1 MRFRRINETPTM
13 DLQGKVAL
21 VTGASSGTGASIVRA
36 LARNGCSVVLAAR
49 SESDLAKVAASCGA
63 DARTLVVPTDVRDED
78 QVRRMVETAIVE
90 LGRVDILVN
99 NAGLGVFKPVVELTA
114 AEFDAIVSVNLR
126 GAFLATKY
134 ALPGMYERKEG
145 AVINISSIAGKHGF
159 ASGGAYCASKFGLM
173 GLMECVFHE
182 ARRYDVRVVT
192 ITPGSVDTPFFEQA
206 KTTAPDRDR
215 ILQPDDVAETV
226 VLALTLPARALLRE
240 LDIRP
245 TNPSS

>member
-1 MRFRRINETPTM
+1 M
-13 DLQGKVAL
+13 DLHRKVAL
-21 VTGASSGTGASIVRA
+21 VTGASSGIGASIVRA
-36 LARNGCSVVLAAR
+36 LARRGCSVVLAAR
-49 SESDLAKVAASCGA
+49 SETELAKVAASCGEGA
-63 DARTLVVPTDVRDED
+63 ETLVVPTDVRDED
-78 QVRRMVETAIVE
+78 QVRLMVGRTIETY
-90 LGRVDILVN
+90 GRVDILVN

-134 ALPGMYERKEG
+134 ALPGMYDRKEG

-173 GLMECVFHE
+173 GLMECVFQE

-192 ITPGSVDTPFFEQA
+192 ITPGSVDTAFFDQA
-206 KTTAPDRDR
+206 QTTAPNRER

-245 TNPSS
+245 TNPTQ

>member
-1 MRFRRINETPTM
+1 ME
-13 DLQGKVAL
+13 LKGKVAL
-21 VTGASSGTGASIVRA
+21 VTGASSGIGASIVRA
-36 LARNGCSVVLAAR
+36 LARCGCRIVLAAR
-49 SESDLAKVAASCGA
+49 GEAELRKVAESCPEGTE
-63 DARTLVVPTDVRDED
+63 TLVIQTDVRDES
-78 QVRRMVETAIVE
+78 QVRRAVEGAVTAFGQ
-90 LGRVDILVN
+90 LDILVN
-99 NAGLGVFKPVVELTA
+99 NAGLGVFKPVIELTA
-114 AEFDAIVSVNLR
+114 AEFDAIIAVNLR

-134 ALPGMYERKEG
+134 ALPHMYARNEG
-145 AVINISSIAGKHGF
+145 AIINISSIAGKHGF

-182 ARRYDVRVVT
+182 ARRNDVRVVT

-206 KTTAPDRDR
+206 QTTPPNRDR

-245 TNPSS
+245 TNPAG